1 MSESQTQLSDHT
13 PLVVDLDGTLLLTD
27 ILHESCLQLLKNRPG
42 LVPALPLHLKHGKA
56 QLKQYVADRTDL
68 SVDTLPYNQEL
79 LTWLSE
85 EKSRGRELILCTA
98 SNEKFAHEIAE
109 HLQIFD
115 AVMASTASVN
125 LGGSNKSE
133 ALAQRFGLGKYDY
146 VGNSRADLPVWKSAR
161 NAIVVSSDTQL
172 ISAVTANGEVSQRF
186 APDAAD
192 FVQWRGC
199 LRLQQWLKNL
209 LLFAPALAAHRIDEP
224 STLIL
229 LLMAFLAFSLC
240 ASATY
245 VMNDL
250 LDLESDRLHPRKC
263 QRALASGQISV
274 SVAIRVAAVLLLV
287 GVSLSALIGPMFL
300 FCLLIYLVLTCLYS
314 FWLKRVA
321 LLDCMVLSVLYTLRI
336 VAGAAA
342 VQMGLS
348 FWLLAFSVFLFL
360 SLAFVKRY
368 AEIEVQALAGKE
380 ALHGRGYRT
389 SDGPLIQT
397 LGVSAGFVAVLVFS
411 MYLNSDQILLLYAT
425 PQIVWGAVI
434 VLVYWI
440 SWMWLQA
447 HRGLMHDDPLVFA
460 MKDRASLCSGALFLM
475 VLLLGTVSFSW

>member
-1 MSESQTQLSDHT
+1 MSESQTKVPDHT

-27 ILHESCLQLLKNRPG
+27 VLHESCLQLLRNRPE
-42 LVPALPLHLKHGKA
+42 LVPALPLRLKHGKA
-56 QLKQYVADRTDL
+56 EFKQYVADRTDL
-68 SVDTLPYNQEL
+68 SVETLPFNQQL
-79 LTWLSE
+79 LSWLSE
-85 EKSRGRELILCTA
+85 EKSRGRQLILCTA
-98 SNEKFAHEIAE
+98 SNEKFAQEIAE
-109 HLQIFD
+109 HLQVFD
-115 AVMASTASVN
+115 AVMASSDSVN
-125 LGGSNKSE
+125 LDGSNKSE
-133 ALAQRFGLGKYDY
+133 ALVERFGRGNYDY

-172 ISAVTANGEVSQRF
+172 ISAVSADGEISQRF
-186 APDAAD
+186 ASKPPG
-192 FVQWRGC
+192 FSQWRGC

-209 LLFAPALAAHRIDEP
+209 LLFAPALAAHRVDEP
-224 STLIL
+224 STLIVL
-229 LLMAFLAFSLC
+229 LFAFLAFSLC

-250 LDLESDRLHPRKC
+250 LDLESDRLHPRKR
-263 QRALASGQISV
+263 QRALASGRIPV
-274 SVAIRVAAVLLLV
+274 SAAIRVAAGLLV
-287 GVSLSALIGPMFL
+287 IGIVLGALIGPMFL
-300 FCLLIYLVLTCLYS
+300 SCLLAYLVLTCLYS

-321 LLDCMVLSVLYTLRI
+321 LLDCMVLSMLYTLRI
-336 VAGAAA
+336 AAGAAA

-368 AEIEVQALAGKE
+368 AEIEVQALAGRE
-380 ALHGRGYRT
+380 ELHGRGYRT
-389 SDGPLIQT
+389 SDGPVIQA

-425 PQIVWGAVI
+425 PEIVWGAVI

-447 HRGLMHDDPLVFA
+447 HRGHMHDDPLVFA
-460 MKDRASLCSGALFLM
+460 MKDRASLCSGALFLA
-475 VLLLGTVSFSW
+475 VLLLGTVRFSW